1 MLTLTQVSPPSVAP
15 GQQRRGGD
23 SASISVVA
31 TQPVTPG
38 ASGDMAFP
46 LQSLPGE
53 MMRHIMSFMAAKDLV
68 KLATT
73 CKFFGARAPGL
84 QPFSSCCEVAA
95 MDQYQEMLRL
105 HGLQDG
111 PSMAERWD
119 PTFVVNRV
127 SYVVHNVDPSIK
139 C

>member
-1 MLTLTQVSPPSVAP
+1 MITLTQQVSPPVAS

-23 SASISVVA
+23 SASYSVA
-31 TQPVTPG
+31 TQPVTPD
-38 ASGDMAFP
+38 ASGETFP

-68 KLATT
+68 RLATT
-73 CKFFGARAPGL
+73 CKFFGARAGL

-95 MDQYQEMLRL
+95 MDRYQEMLRI

-111 PSMAERWD
+111 PSLAERWD
-119 PTFVVNRV
+119 PAFMVNYV
-127 SYVVHNVDPSIK
+127 SCVVHTAGTVCLYK
-139 C
+139 W